1 MTHWQVYSSFFTF
14 VGKGCILNLNFHSN
28 RGCSTYFNW
37 EIETGWVQAENCDL
51 FRHKQ
56 GNSSPVFTVYSLFDK
71 FWPLP
76 CAKQTRPHLN
86 WCAFRRWNAL
96 VALLKYSGGLE
107 LNLFF
112 NFNHKQVGFT
122 LPKVSSALPKRLCDE
137 VQRIWWE
144 LGRAAQ
150 SCHCWTVSGLFPNPC
165 IVGFF
170 ISIYNCFSG
179 NQSWVMMCIT

>member
-1 MTHWQVYSSFFTF
+1 MR
-14 VGKGCILNLNFHSN
+14 K
-28 RGCSTYFNW
+28 W
-37 EIETGWVQAENCDL
+37 EVEPGWIQAEKCDL
-51 FRHKQ
+51 FRHKR
-56 GNSSPVFTVYSLFDK
+56 GNSSPVFAVYSLFDK

-76 CAKQTRPHLN
+76 RAKQTRPRLA
-86 WCAFRRWNAL
+86 CISAVKRTCRIAQIFRRSWTKSL
-96 VALLKYSGGLE
+96 
-107 LNLFF
+107 F

-137 VQRIWWE
+137 IQRIWQE

-150 SCHCWTVSGLFPNPC
+150 SCHCWTVCGLFQNPC

-170 ISIYNCFSG
+170 ISVCNCFSG